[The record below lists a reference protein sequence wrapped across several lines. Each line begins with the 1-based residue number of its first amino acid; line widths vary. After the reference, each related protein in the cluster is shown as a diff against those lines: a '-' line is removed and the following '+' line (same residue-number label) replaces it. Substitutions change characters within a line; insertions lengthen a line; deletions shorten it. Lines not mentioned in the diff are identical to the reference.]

1 MYPSTREELAAMV
14 VAELRKIFGYY
25 PTDLPTDE
33 LEEEAGYWD
42 PFGIRVAPDE
52 MPAFLDF
59 VQAKLVAGA
68 ESEKTKEQTK

>member
-25 PTDLPTDE
+25 PTDLPTNE

-42 PFGIRVAPDE
+42 PFVIRVAPDE

-59 VQAKLVAGA
+59 VQAQLVA
-68 ESEKTKEQTK
+68 ENEKEKRK